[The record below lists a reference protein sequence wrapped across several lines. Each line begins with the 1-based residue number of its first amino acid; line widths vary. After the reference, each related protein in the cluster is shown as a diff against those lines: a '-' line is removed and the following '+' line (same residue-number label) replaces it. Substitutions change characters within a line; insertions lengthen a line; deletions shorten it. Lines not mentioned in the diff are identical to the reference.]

1 MDADPAA
8 TSPTREE
15 LNAELL
21 EVPAPPEQPEPVN
34 SPDFEEIVARA
45 LRHTRGKR
53 GGDLVGVILVG
64 SGARRAVTPHSDVD
78 LIAIVKGQPE
88 ADEIIRISDRL
99 VDIRY
104 RGYKTVKEEL
114 GFSPRLPSL
123 LRKGRILFDYEG
135 MAASLIEQ
143 AALRFRQGPPPVS
156 LNEQIRLKAE
166 CCHWLGKAQDLFDR
180 PATALFLLNIF
191 FEEFLSAFFRL
202 RGFWLTAPVDLL
214 RFLSS
219 RDPALGELA
228 SQFLS
233 APNLAE
239 RLNSGRQLADLLFK
253 DVPNPA
259 RVD

>member
-1 MDADPAA
+1 MEAESSAA
-8 TSPTREE
+8 SPTREE
-15 LNAELL
+15 LNAELV
-21 EVPAPPEQPEPVN
+21 EVPEPPEQPEPVDA
-34 SPDFEEIVARA
+34 PDFEEVVARA
-45 LRHTRGKR
+45 LRHARAKR

-78 LIAIVKGQPE
+78 LIALVKGQAE

-114 GFSPRLPSL
+114 GFSPRLPPL
-123 LRKGRILFDYEG
+123 LRKGRILFDYDG
-135 MAASLIEQ
+135 MTANLIDQ
-143 AALRFRQGPPPVS
+143 ANLRFRQGPPPAT

-166 CCHWLGKAQDLFDR
+166 CYHWLGKAEDLFDR

-191 FEEFLSAFFRL
+191 FEDFLSAFFRL
-202 RGFWLTAPVDLL
+202 RGFWLTAPMDML

-233 APNLAE
+233 APNLSE